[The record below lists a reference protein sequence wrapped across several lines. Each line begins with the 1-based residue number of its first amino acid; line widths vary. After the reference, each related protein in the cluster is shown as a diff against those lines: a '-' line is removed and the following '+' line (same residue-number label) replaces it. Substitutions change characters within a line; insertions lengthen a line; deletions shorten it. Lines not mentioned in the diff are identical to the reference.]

1 MKKIF
6 TFMTLMTLFITLF
19 AAGALRMS
27 AEENGTTTIWFLN
40 SDEWA
45 EVNAY
50 AFPGDPLGGWPGTPA
65 TQDGETDWW
74 SIDVVLDGDFN
85 IIFNDND
92 ESQTTDIPLLN
103 DTDVYITVLSEK
115 FATREAAEESLT
127 AERDPVT
134 VWFLNSDEWAEVNGY
149 IWPDQPLGEWPGTPA
164 VQDGETDWWSV
175 DVVILPGM
183 NMIFNDGDES
193 QTGNIAIED
202 DGLVYLTVRNQ
213 RFDSR
218 EAAEASLDEPE
229 PEAPR
234 KVIVH
239 YHRWDGDYE
248 GRTVWTW
255 DTGWSEAPIYQGEP
269 SEFGTTF
276 EIGIGDTAGDEIG
289 LILRYGDGWGNGH
302 NDRDGWIPA
311 DGGDKENK
319 FITIRDG
326 EGEFVG
332 FDEDGIKHVFVY
344 EGSNEVIYQDDYLGP
359 LNEGFGTLAVIYFD
373 PTQEYEDWNIWN
385 WGVGTGGTWSDQ
397 GPFEG
402 TGVAFQGILGVD
414 GQSVNDPYFKVAHF
428 QIAPDADDEMGFI
441 VRTDGWDKQCE
452 EDLFIDISDLKGEG
466 FKTLF
471 YMADSCEFIETFEEF
486 EAAAFAFEVETLQA
500 LDPSSISIEFNKPIR
515 IRLDGETIFDLGWF
529 TLTDKDGNPV
539 TIESA
544 SYVADENNTS
554 GFTLILHDDSPLRG
568 DGSPYTLVF
577 DNGDEMLESTF
588 EIPSTPPTISIAGAR
603 SVTLDVGDVYVLPTF
618 SATEHLA
625 DSSVPLFNVR
635 VKEGFHTV
643 DTRNAGVYEIVI
655 IAVDRFSNTT
665 EETIT
670 VTVIDPCADI
680 EDVAGGCNGQ
690 SLGNYEDMSAMTV
703 FARAATLVLPLIAVI
718 SAGAFI
724 KMRRGQ

>member
-1 MKKIF
+1 MKKVF
-6 TFMTLMTLFITLF
+6 TLMTLMTLFITLF

-27 AEENGTTTIWFLN
+27 AEENGTTTVWFLN
-40 SDEWA
+40 SEGWTDI
-45 EVNAY
+45 NAY
-50 AFPGDPLGGWPGTPA
+50 AFPDDPLGGWPGTPA
-65 TQDGETDWW
+65 TQDGDTDWW
-74 SIDVVLDGDFN
+74 SVDVVLADPFN
-85 IIFNDND
+85 IIFNG
-92 ESQTTDIPLLN
+92 EGGQTADIPLLN
-103 DTDVYITVLSEK
+103 DTDVYITVLGEK
-115 FATREAAEESLT
+115 FATREAAEASLD
-127 AERDPVT
+127 AEREPTT
-134 VWFLNSDEWAEVNGY
+134 VWFLNSNGWTD
-149 IWPDQPLGEWPGTPA
+149 INAFAFPDDPLGGWPGTA
-164 VQDGETDWWSV
+164 ATQDGETDWWSV
-175 DVVILPGM
+175 DVIILPGVKI
-183 NMIFNDGDES
+183 IFNGEGG
-193 QTGNIAIED
+193 QTGDIELVNETD
-202 DGLVYLTVRNQ
+202 VYLTVRNQ

-218 EAAEASLDEPE
+218 EAAEASLEEPE

-255 DTGWSEAPIYQGEP
+255 NTGWSEPPIYQGEP
-269 SEFGTTF
+269 SDFGTTF

-319 FITIRDG
+319 AITIRDD

-344 EGSNEVIYQDDYLGP
+344 EGSNEVIYQDDYVGP

-385 WGVGTGGTWSDQ
+385 WGVGSGGTSSNA
-397 GPFEG
+397 GPFVD
-402 TGVAFQGILGVD
+402 TGVAFQGNLGVD

-428 QIAPDADDEMGFI
+428 QIAPDADDLMGFI
-441 VRTDGWDKQCE
+441 VRTDGWAKQCE
-452 EDLFIDISDLKGEG
+452 EDLFIDISDVQGEG
-466 FKTLF
+466 FKTVF
-471 YMADSCEFIETFEEF
+471 YMANSCEFIETFEEF
-486 EAAAFAFEVETLQA
+486 EAEAFAFVIETLQA
-500 LDPSSISIEFNKPIR
+500 LDPLSISLGFNKPIR
-515 IRLDGETIFDLGWF
+515 IRLAGEDIFTLDWF
-529 TLTDKDGNPV
+529 TLTDKDGNVIP
-539 TIESA
+539 IENA
-544 SYVADENNTS
+544 SFVADENSTN
-554 GFTLILHDDSPLRG
+554 GFTLILNQASPLRG
-568 DGSPYTLVF
+568 DASPYTLVF
-577 DNGDEMLESTF
+577 DNGDEMLEDTF

-603 SVTLDVGDVYVLPTF
+603 TVNLEVGDVYVLPTF

-625 DSSVPLFNVR
+625 DSSVPLYNVR
-635 VKEGFHTV
+635 VKEGSHTV
-643 DTRNAGVYEIVI
+643 DTRNAGVYQIVI
-655 IAVDRFSNTT
+655 IAVDRFSNVT

-670 VTVIDPCADI
+670 VTVIDPCAIIIDNG
-680 EDVAGGCNGQ
+680 DAAGCNGQ

>member
-1 MKKIF
+1 MKKVF
-6 TFMTLMTLFITLF
+6 TLMTLMTLFITLF

-50 AFPGDPLGGWPGTPA
+50 AFPDDPLGGWPGTPA

-74 SIDVVLDGDFN
+74 SIDVVLDGEFN

-92 ESQTTDIPLLN
+92 GSQTADIPLLD

-134 VWFLNSDEWAEVNGY
+134 VWFLNSDEWAEVNAY
-149 IWPDQPLGEWPGTPA
+149 AFPDDPLGEWPGTA
-164 VQDGETDWWSV
+164 ATQDGETDWWSV
-175 DVVILPGM
+175 DVVILPGT
-183 NMIFNDGDES
+183 NIIFNSEDG
-193 QTGNIAIED
+193 QTNDIELAD

-255 DTGWSEAPIYQGEP
+255 DTGWSDPPIHVGEL
-269 SEFGTTF
+269 SDFGATF
-276 EIGIGDTAGDEIG
+276 EIGIGDTAADEIG
-289 LILRYGDGWGNGH
+289 LILRYGNEWGNGQ
-302 NDRDGWIPA
+302 NDRDGWIP
-311 DGGDKENK
+311 DGGGDKENK
-319 FITIRDG
+319 FITVRDG

-385 WGVGTGGTWSDQ
+385 WGVGTDGTVSDN
-397 GPFEG
+397 GPFED

-441 VRTDGWDKQCE
+441 VRTDSWDKQCE

-466 FKTLF
+466 FKTVF
-471 YMADSCEFIETFEEF
+471 YMANSCEFIETFEEF

-500 LDPSSISIEFNKPIR
+500 LDPSSINIAFNKPIR
-515 IRLDGETIFDLGWF
+515 IRLDGEDIFDLGWF
-529 TLTDKDGNPV
+529 TLTDKDDNPI

-544 SYVADENNTS
+544 SFVADENSTS
-554 GFTLILHDDSPLRG
+554 GFTLILHEDTTLRG

-655 IAVDRFSNTT
+655 IAVDRFSNVA

-680 EDVAGGCNGQ
+680 EDDEG
-690 SLGNYEDMSAMTV
+690 LFTV
-703 FARAATLVLPLIAVI
+703 RNIVIAVFGFTVI
-718 SAGAFI
+718 AVVSAGAFL